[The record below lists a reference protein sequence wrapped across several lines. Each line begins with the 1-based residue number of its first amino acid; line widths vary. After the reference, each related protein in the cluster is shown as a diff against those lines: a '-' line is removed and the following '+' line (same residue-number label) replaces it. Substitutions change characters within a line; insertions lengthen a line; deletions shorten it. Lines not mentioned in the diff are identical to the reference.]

1 VKRRGEET
9 IMHIPQILDVTLRD
23 GGYVNQHS
31 WSLPDAM
38 RVVRA
43 MADAGITRSEIGYFR
58 PGRQGVDGDSSP
70 AASCPKYYLEKL
82 RATAA
87 DAVTLV
93 AMAHQKDVAPERYR
107 DLASGGV
114 GIVRLPTPISAL
126 GGLDRHVGAIHEAG
140 LLACV
145 NLTRISELD
154 ADDIKK
160 AAVAADASGADVFYL
175 ADSNGSLFPAD
186 VSRIVSMVRD
196 IAGEIPL
203 GFHAHD
209 MLSLAFANSLAA
221 LEAGC
226 EHLDASLGGLGKG
239 GGNLCL
245 ELLVSYLSSR
255 ANADFDIA
263 ALASTS
269 SDVVESLRARTW
281 TATCESM
288 VSGLLNLN
296 LDEISSASAEGGLLQ
311 IMQRN

>member
-1 VKRRGEET
+1 
-9 IMHIPQILDVTLRD
+9 MHNPQILDVTLRD
-23 GGYVNQHS
+23 GGYVHQHS
-31 WSLPDAM
+31 WSLADAM

-43 MADAGITRSEIGYFR
+43 MVDAGIARSEVGYFR
-58 PGRQGVDGDSSP
+58 PDRHNVDGESRP

-82 RATAA
+82 RATAG
-87 DAVTLV
+87 DTVTLV
-93 AMAHQKDVAPERYR
+93 AMAHQKDVEPERYH
-107 DLASGGV
+107 DLAKGGV
-114 GIVRLPTPISAL
+114 GIVRLPTLISAL

-140 LLACV
+140 LLAYV

-154 ADDIKK
+154 ADVIKK
-160 AAVAADASGADVFYL
+160 AAQAAAVAGADVFYL

-186 VSRIVSMVRD
+186 VTKIISMVRD
-196 IAGEIPL
+196 IAGPTPL

-221 LEAGC
+221 LDAGC

-245 ELLVSYLSSR
+245 ELLVSYLTSRSS
-255 ANADFDIA
+255 ADFDIA
-263 ALASTS
+263 ALATTS
-269 SDVVESLRARTW
+269 SEVVESLRARTW

-296 LDEISSASAEGGLLQ
+296 FDEISSSAAEGGLLR